1 MNDECVWQEQLSSLG
16 LGYTVCKMNIRLQS
30 SLSSY
35 KYENLEFHTQSKDQG
50 TPTSM

>member
-1 MNDECVWQEQLSSLG
+1 MNDECVWQEPLSSLG

-35 KYENLEFHTQSKDQG
+35 KCENLEFHTQSKDQG
-50 TPTSM
+50 TPTGL